1 MVNIAQVDQTGKG
14 KIEEIAA
21 RNDTLSLQIL
31 LALLFAKAFN
41 PDSGLTLRSI
51 ANAIGAHPQQ
61 VKRRI
66 MGDKRCQSRLKGLV
80 RWENGR
86 GRKGTKV
93 WLSKE
98 GMAATI
104 AVLAGVTFSHQ
115 PQSALFEDPQ
125 KWLQVLALFATDQNP
140 KPQRSQKNV
149 TPTLKN
155 SSNLTVSFKDEN
167 LTVPKASGLKTFI
180 KATIAIFNEP
190 LARNDY
196 GLSCVVGRELIREY
210 GLDGAIGIVR
220 HAKRAWIDGTPRQV
234 LLFARRH
241 NEALFE
247 AYLRDCE
254 RRENLKRIRA
264 IMRPFEAPTEKPKP
278 ALPNLKG
285 DRTERAA
292 EIIAADQ
299 PLRPL
304 AARSGKKRCPRCG
317 AEGFELPL
325 KRFERYFPHIP
336 CPEADRYVGAEICGY
351 CLKDLR
357 LTETKEALAVNPN
370 GLTTDA
376 DPSGCQPSPMTKTTP
391 TDADQAPMDSD
402 PLADDAFADANPY
415 QPDPTEAFDDL
426 HDDPADATEPTEP
439 DGDLQADDDALAE
452 PIEALRAAD
461 QDLPDD
467 DDAIADATAMAWASD
482 GQNDPNGDGEICPSL
497 TVGFRAADNRW
508 ASDPTDDDLPDDSDD
523 ESEPL
528 PPLKCEL
535 CGRSE
540 GEPHPALQSWQRN
553 DFLCLSELSDAFKQ
567 RFGLPECGLLCRGC
581 YLTLCASLVS
591 TSDPDG
597 NCQSADQDAPANE
610 PTEPDPTD
618 GFWAADSDIAAEATL
633 KATEPTEAPA
643 DQDTQD
649 TIDDNPLADNAADD
663 DLADATNEAAD
674 QDPPDWAADEAI
686 DDSDGQNDPSGDKE
700 NCPSPLLPL
709 PDSAAEGLKPIVRDL
724 LISHQSDGATEIVRD
739 GITYRLKD
747 FHCLDDGKAFAL
759 IEADPITMSPLQ
771 KALIDEL
778 FRLHERDGTVA
789 IERDGFRVE
798 IAEVIPVTQGKTLY
812 RVSITKLKLGRGR
825 KR

>member
-415 QPDPTEAFDDL
+415 QPEL
-426 HDDPADATEPTEP
+426 K
-439 DGDLQADDDALAE
+439 
-452 PIEALRAAD
+452 
-461 QDLPDD
+461 
-467 DDAIADATAMAWASD
+467 AMA
-482 GQNDPNGDGEICPSL
+482 
-497 TVGFRAADNRW
+497 W

-633 KATEPTEAPA
+633 KATEPTKA
-643 DQDTQD
+643 
-649 TIDDNPLADNAADD
+649 LR
-663 DLADATNEAAD
+663 AAD

-759 IEADPITMSPLQ
+759 IEADPTTLSPLL